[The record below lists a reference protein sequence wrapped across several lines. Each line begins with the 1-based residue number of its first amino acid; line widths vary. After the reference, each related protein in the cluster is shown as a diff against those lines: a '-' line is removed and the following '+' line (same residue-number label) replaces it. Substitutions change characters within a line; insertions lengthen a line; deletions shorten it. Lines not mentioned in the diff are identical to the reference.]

1 MTNDKNNSFEGRQNP
16 IEIREQDGTLRMRVK
31 VQPKASADAIVGEHA
46 GALKIRVAAAPEDG
60 KANRA
65 AVKFLAGKLGLR
77 RSDITIIS
85 GEHSRDKLFAI
96 QGLTKGE
103 ILHRLQSLQTTLE

>member
-1 MTNDKNNSFEGRQNP
+1 
-16 IEIREQDGTLRMRVK
+16 MRVK

>member
-1 MTNDKNNSFEGRQNP
+1 M
-16 IEIREQDGTLRMRVK
+16 REQGGALLIRVK

-65 AVKFLAGKLGLR
+65 ALEFLAGRLGLR
-77 RSDITIIS
+77 KSAISIVS
-85 GEHSRDKLFAI
+85 GERSRDKLFAVR
-96 QGLTKGE
+96 GLTKGE